1 MSLLLFL
8 PSSNDVSQQV
18 PQLAK
23 HLLREDFVLHPPPA
37 FLPHL
42 PPSSGFLQQEGQLL
56 GENGYALGSHRVE
69 QASHVLHHNLRRT
82 THISAKHLQRD
93 IHMGGDTEW
102 QTISGTVNGR
112 HIVVHENVI
121 PQQGQIQGALNRVR
135 GEAGLL
141 RS

>member
-1 MSLLLFL
+1 
-8 PSSNDVSQQV
+8 
-18 PQLAK
+18 
-23 HLLREDFVLHPPPA
+23 
-37 FLPHL
+37 
-42 PPSSGFLQQEGQLL
+42 
-56 GENGYALGSHRVE
+56 
-69 QASHVLHHNLRRT
+69 
-82 THISAKHLQRD
+82 
-93 IHMGGDTEW
+93 MGGDTEW